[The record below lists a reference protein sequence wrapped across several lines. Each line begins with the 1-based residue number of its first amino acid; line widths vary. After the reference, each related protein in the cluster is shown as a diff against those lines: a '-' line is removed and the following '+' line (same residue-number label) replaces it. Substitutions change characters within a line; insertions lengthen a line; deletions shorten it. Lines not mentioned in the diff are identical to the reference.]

1 MESEP
6 ESPPTQPSEE
16 RLVLRPIVKYI
27 AIGLG
32 FVTLLGIEYA
42 TYRAGIERGY
52 AEGVA
57 SGEVAASVNR
67 QAVDNL
73 RHFMQVPS
81 AADAV
86 LLKAVDTRAESL
98 AWIKDAALRR
108 EAEWVLAQ
116 ALITRGN
123 AVAAD
128 AMVRELIGNT
138 QPQTELWVRRAL
150 VTARALAAEKQYEP
164 TAFYYDYAD
173 AFYAGNQDAAARV
186 ALLTERLEL
195 LQKVVTEPD
204 VLQKELAA
212 YAEKA
217 AQLGDAG
224 KELLAGIWANKG
236 LIYREQGTVVAMEQ
250 ANRCFKKALQVV
262 DTQNVPELASAAV
275 CVGSLLLEQG
285 ERERAESMLRD
296 GLQRLADSQTDAP
309 YMLLALRDLARM
321 EQENGNTDAALAYLY
336 RAEGV
341 AMTHEPEQS
350 SFWNCLYDQRGWLN
364 FVRESYGA
372 ALADFEKALARCGK
386 NTALQ
391 AQPLEGAARC
401 CIALG
406 QMDSAERYLLDCIAV
421 RSQHVAADAEAL
433 GRVCFYL
440 AGVYDVMGQ
449 AESAA
454 DYYAR
459 AVEQIAAAP
468 NHCEELLTDAM
479 MARAYTLTQLHR
491 WTDAALVW
499 NALSDKVK
507 DNDTLRNQIKV
518 QLDVCVRHGADLSSE
533 SEEDEAEE

>member
-6 ESPPTQPSEE
+6 ESPQTQPSEE
-16 RLVLRPIVKYI
+16 CLVLRPIVKYI

-42 TYRAGIERGY
+42 TYRAGIARGY

-57 SGEVAASVNR
+57 SGEVTASVNR

-73 RHFMQVPS
+73 RHFMQVSS
-81 AADAV
+81 ADDEA

-98 AWIKDAALRR
+98 AWIKDDALRR

-116 ALITRGN
+116 ALITRGK

-128 AMVRELIGNT
+128 AMVRRLIDNT
-138 QPQTELWVRRAL
+138 QAPKELWVRRAL
-150 VTARALAAEKQYEP
+150 AMARALATEKQYEP
-164 TAFYYDYAD
+164 TSFYYDYAD
-173 AFYAGNQDAAARV
+173 AFYAGNNDETSRV
-186 ALLTERLEL
+186 ALLSERLDL
-195 LQKVVTEPD
+195 LQKVVTEPE
-204 VLQKELAA
+204 LQQKELTA

-224 KELLAGIWANKG
+224 KELQAGIWANKG
-236 LIYREQGTVVAMEQ
+236 LLYREQGTVVALEQ
-250 ANRCFKKALQVV
+250 ANRCFKKALRVV

-285 ERERAESMLRD
+285 ERARAESMLRN
-296 GLQRLADSQTDAP
+296 GLNRLADSQTDAP
-309 YMLLALRDLARM
+309 YMLLALRDLARI
-321 EQENGNTDAALAYLY
+321 EQENGNIDAALAYLY

-341 AMTHEPEQS
+341 AITHEPAQS

-364 FVRESYGA
+364 FLRETYDA
-372 ALADFEKALARCGK
+372 ALTDFEKALAQCGK
-386 NTALQ
+386 NAALQ

-401 CIALG
+401 CLALG
-406 QMDSAERYLLDCIAV
+406 QIDRAEHYLMDCITV
-421 RSQHVAADAEAL
+421 RSQHFAADTEPL

-440 AGVYDVMGQ
+440 AGVYDVKGD

-454 DYYAR
+454 DYYTR

-468 NHCEELLTDAM
+468 NHCEELLVDAM
-479 MARAYTLTQLHR
+479 MAQAYTLTHLRR

-499 NALSDKVK
+499 TALSDKVK
-507 DNDTLRNQIKV
+507 DNDTLRHQIKV
-518 QLDVCVRHGADLSSE
+518 QLDVCVRHGAHLSSE
-533 SEEDEAEE
+533 SEEDEEEE